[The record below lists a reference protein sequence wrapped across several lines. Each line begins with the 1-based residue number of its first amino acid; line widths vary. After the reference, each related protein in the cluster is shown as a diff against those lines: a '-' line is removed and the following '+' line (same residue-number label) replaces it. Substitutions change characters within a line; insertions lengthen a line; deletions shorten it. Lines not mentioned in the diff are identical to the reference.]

1 MLLWCQMTMGEDF
14 NGRGSCRTH
23 ENIVKSNIYVIL
35 HIFQSCP
42 RDQTSVF
49 VGHTGLQALCL
60 TLLP

>member
-1 MLLWCQMTMGEDF
+1 MIEEAV
-14 NGRGSCRTH
+14 RTH
-23 ENIVKSNIYVIL
+23 ENIVKSNIYAIL
-35 HIFQSCP
+35 HIFQSRP